1 MRLLSVVMPIIFI
14 FNSEIKSFMS
24 REIII
29 EKTVQALNKLPLE
42 KAEEV
47 ADFADYI
54 LKKYEEQILQK
65 GIYKL
70 VEDSAAFHFLHEEEE
85 LYRIS

>member
-1 MRLLSVVMPIIFI
+1 M
-14 FNSEIKSFMS
+14 
-24 REIII
+24 
-29 EKTVQALNKLPLE
+29 NKLPQE

-54 LKKYEEQILQK
+54 LKKYEEQNLQK

-70 VEDSAAFHFLHEEEE
+70 VEDSAAFHFLHEEED
-85 LYRIS
+85 LYNINDVQIP